1 MAVPTVPP
9 KDMAVTSKDV
19 TYGDAHSAS
28 LAAVL
33 TEKQDPCTHLPQANT
48 QGMSPHHI
56 PGCRQLCVLGTST
69 CSAQTMEH
77 GNNFTY

>member
-9 KDMAVTSKDV
+9 KDVAVTSKDV

-48 QGMSPHHI
+48 QGTSPPSHPRLQAAVCAGNLLLFRTDH
-56 PGCRQLCVLGTST
+56 GTW
-69 CSAQTMEH
+69 E
-77 GNNFTY
+77 

>member
-28 LAAVL
+28 LAGVL
-33 TEKQDPCTHLPQANT
+33 TEIPAHICPKPIHRARP
-48 QGMSPHHI
+48 PHHI
-56 PGCRQLCVLGTST
+56 PGCRQLCVLGTSS